1 MILLKGT
8 KCHSLSKKMSKYQF
22 YIPIKSVG
30 DSRKMQL
37 LKLTCPSVHM
47 CRTFQRLT
55 HADRIYGKQNVW
67 IFSRLEDEG
76 ESAET
81 VSQEMTL
88 NQSEASIEDSWSLST
103 NERLVSSLSVKWCK
117 NNINFC
123 YGLSLFI
130 IQTVPFPLPAR
141 CSPRQKTQCQE
152 NEKCQKNILPL
163 LRFSNIS
170 PIFSGTTFVLL

>member
-1 MILLKGT
+1 MPFYVKENVKIPI
-8 KCHSLSKKMSKYQF
+8 
-22 YIPIKSVG
+22 YIPIKSVVE
-30 DSRKMQL
+30 SKKMQF
-37 LKLTCPSVHM
+37 LKLTWPSVHM

-67 IFSRLEDEG
+67 ISSRLEDEG
-76 ESAET
+76 ESAEF
-81 VSQEMTL
+81 VIQEITL
-88 NQSEASIEDSWSLST
+88 NQSEDSIQVSWSLST
-103 NERLVSSLSVKWCK
+103 NERPVSSLSVKWCK